1 MARRVSPYLIDSK
14 RHGVAAPQPFGSGPR
29 AAGPRQGIVA
39 ELHASR
45 KPWSG
50 GCRQTM
56 IALER
61 RLAGSAD
68 GGRVDSTEEH
78 IAFRPALIVED
89 DEATQHRLARLLL
102 ELVGTADDVT
112 VVSSVAAAKAVV
124 SSLKP
129 RLALVDIGLPDGSGL
144 ELIDWVETHHPNTT
158 TVAISAWGHEEVALA
173 ALRSGAVGYLMK
185 ERDDVELRAA
195 LQSIRRGGALID
207 PLLARRI
214 LAHVSLA
221 SRDDATPAL
230 ATTDSPGKRDI
241 SLSERESEILQF
253 VARGFSNREIANLTS
268 LSRFTIEGYTKSIYR
283 KLAVSSR
290 TAAVFEA
297 KAMGLL

>member
-1 MARRVSPYLIDSK
+1 MIAVERGL
-14 RHGVAAPQPFGSGPR
+14 
-29 AAGPRQGIVA
+29 AGP
-39 ELHASR
+39 
-45 KPWSG
+45 
-50 GCRQTM
+50 
-56 IALER
+56 
-61 RLAGSAD
+61 AD
-68 GGRVDSTEEH
+68 GGRVDSTGEH

-89 DEATQHRLARLLL
+89 DEPTQRRLAHLLL
-102 ELVGTADDVT
+102 ELVGAAEDIA
-112 VVSSVAAAKAVV
+112 VVDSVAGAKAAV
-124 SSLKP
+124 STVKP
-129 RLALVDIGLPDGSGL
+129 RLALIDIGLPDGSGL
-144 ELIDWVETHHPNTT
+144 ELIDWVETHHPDTT
-158 TVAISAWGHEEVALA
+158 TVVISAWGHEEVALA

-185 ERDDVELRAA
+185 ERDDSELRAA

-207 PLLARRI
+207 PFIARRI
-214 LAHVSLA
+214 LAHVSLTSKA
-221 SRDDATPAL
+221 EAPGL
-230 ATTDSPGKRDI
+230 AAADPSGKRDI